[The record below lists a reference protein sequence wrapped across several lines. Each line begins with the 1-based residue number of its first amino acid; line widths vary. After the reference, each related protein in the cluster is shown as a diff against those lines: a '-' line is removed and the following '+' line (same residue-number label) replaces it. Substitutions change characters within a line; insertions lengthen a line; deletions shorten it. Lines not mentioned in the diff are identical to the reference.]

1 MTNGRMRFS
10 RHFIT
15 LDSQEEVPG
24 SPSPIPLGTS
34 VAYGNGE
41 FDIVK
46 SLPLSITGGKTKT
59 RVVLVIVG
67 REII

>member
-10 RHFIT
+10 RHFVT
-15 LDSQEEVPG
+15 LDLQEEVPV
-24 SPSPIPLGTS
+24 SPSPIPFGNNLL
-34 VAYGNGE
+34 YGNGT

-59 RVVLVIVG
+59 RLILVIVG
-67 REII
+67 REQV

>member
-10 RHFIT
+10 RHFVT

-24 SPSPIPLGTS
+24 SPLPIPLGTNVS
-34 VAYGNGE
+34 YGNGT

-46 SLPLSITGGKTKT
+46 SLPLSITGNKTST
-59 RVVLVIVG
+59 RVILVIVG
-67 REII
+67 REIE